1 MLNVEWSESEEALR
15 FTNNGLLRQA
25 DFFSILLDRL
35 ADLKDR
41 RLIEIGA
48 WRGFDRNLP
57 IPIEH
62 PTAVGAGVEIF
73 RAFDF

>member
-15 FTNNGLLRQA
+15 FTNNGLLRHA
-25 DFFSILLDRL
+25 DFFSFLLDRL

-41 RLIEIGA
+41 RLVELGA
-48 WRGFDRNLP
+48 WRGVDGNLS
-57 IPIEH
+57 IPVEH

-73 RAFDF
+73 RTFDF